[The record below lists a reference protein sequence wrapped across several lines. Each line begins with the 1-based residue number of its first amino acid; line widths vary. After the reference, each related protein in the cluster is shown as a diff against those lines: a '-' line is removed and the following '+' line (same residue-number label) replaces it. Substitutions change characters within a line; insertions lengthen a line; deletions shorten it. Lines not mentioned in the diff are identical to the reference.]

1 MASKS
6 RPIEA
11 ADYDM
16 GVHFWLLSL
25 QGDVARE
32 GENLDLLVD
41 AEALILP
48 PLDVEV
54 AEDPGAQGADSG
66 EVGVEIC

>member
-16 GVHFWLLSL
+16 GVHFWLLSI

-54 AEDPGAQGADSG
+54 AEDPGAQGADP
-66 EVGVEIC
+66 VKWAVENC